1 MKGQERGGMVRGPT
15 GLTRLRLWERLRD
28 AILVAGA
35 ILLGLLFRFEGRIP
49 EYFVRR
55 GAFVALGTAV
65 ALVILGHLRGIYRS
79 LPRYASLGEIL
90 RIAEVVAVTHVALVG
105 VILIVDGPVR
115 LLPISVPLI
124 SAPIV
129 FVLLGLCRVWRRLV
143 PYLRTRR
150 ASRADAQRAIIIGAG
165 DAGERVVR
173 QMLAEGQVVPVGFLD
188 DELGKFGRRLHG
200 IPIVGGIGE
209 LPSVLP
215 VMQATLVIIA
225 VSNPPGDLVSRIV
238 AMASSSG
245 ASVKIAP
252 ELSVI
257 AELGASTKVRDIA
270 VEDLIGRQ
278 PVSIDVVET
287 ASYLRDRSVLITGA
301 AGSIGSELARQAMGF
316 LPRSLTILDIN
327 ETDLFMLRE
336 ELVAINPEQA
346 QRVSFVLADVR
357 DRGRVD
363 EVLAQHAPDVVFH
376 AAALKHVPIGE
387 AEPAET
393 IRTNVFGTRNMVAAA
408 SEHGIERFILVSTD
422 KAVRPKNVMG
432 ATKRLAELIVMEAS
446 ARNGTHFA
454 SVRFGNVLGSR
465 GSVVPIFERQIE
477 RGWPIVVTDPEATRY
492 FMTIEEASSL
502 ILQAGAWADS
512 GGISVLDMG
521 RPVRIVDLAERMRD
535 LLSARGATPS
545 AIVYSGLRAGEK
557 LHEQLNDHNEAL
569 QPSAHPLISTVPR
582 MTVPRDLGDLIDELE
597 RSIVQGEDPAKL
609 RHVLLGIVA
618 NGDPAMDEVARK
630 RNG

>member
-1 MKGQERGGMVRGPT
+1 MT
-15 GLTRLRLWERLRD
+15 GIRLWERARD
-28 AILVAGA
+28 AILVVSS
-35 ILLGLLFRFEGRIP
+35 ILLGLAFRFEGHP
-49 EYFVRR
+49 PAYFVRR
-55 GAFVALGTAV
+55 GALVALGTAV
-65 ALVILGHLRGIYRS
+65 TLVLLGHLRGIYRS
-79 LPRYASLGEIL
+79 IPRYASLGEIL
-90 RIAEVVAVTHVALVG
+90 RIAEVVAVTHVALVV
-105 VILIVDGPVR
+105 VILAVDGSVR
-115 LLPISVPLI
+115 LLPISVPMI

-129 FVLLGLCRVWRRLV
+129 FVSLGLCRVWQRLV

-165 DAGERVVR
+165 DTGERVVR
-173 QMLAEGQVVPVGFLD
+173 QMLAEAKVIPVGFLD
-188 DELGKFGRRLHG
+188 DAAGKSGRRLHG
-200 IPIVGGIGE
+200 IPIVGGLDD

-225 VSNPPGDLVSRIV
+225 ISNPPGDLVSRIV
-238 AMASSSG
+238 GLAAPSG
-245 ASVKIAP
+245 ASVKIVP
-252 ELSVI
+252 EIGAIS
-257 AELGASTKVRDIA
+257 ELGATTSVRDIA

-278 PVSIDVVET
+278 PVSIDVIET

-301 AGSIGSELARQAMGF
+301 SGSIGSELARQTMGF
-316 LPRSLTILDIN
+316 LPRSLTILDMN

-346 QRVSFVLADVR
+346 QRVAFVLADVR

-363 EVLAQHAPDVVFH
+363 EVLHQCSPEVVFH
-376 AAALKHVPIGE
+376 AAALKHVPVGE

-393 IRTNVFGTRNMVAAA
+393 IRTNVFGTRNLVDGAC
-408 SEHGIERFILVSTD
+408 EQGVERFILVSTD

-446 ARNGTHFA
+446 ARSGTHFA

-465 GSVVPIFERQIE
+465 GSVVPIFARQIE

-492 FMTIEEASSL
+492 FMTIEEASAL

-535 LLSARGATPS
+535 LLSAKGATPS
-545 AIVYSGLRAGEK
+545 TIVYSGLRAGEK
-557 LHEQLNDHNEAL
+557 LHEELSNPNESP
-569 QPSAHPLISTVPR
+569 QPSAHPLITTVPR
-582 MTVPRDLGDLIDELE
+582 MSVPRDLGDLIDELE
-597 RSIVQGEDPAKL
+597 QSIVQGEDAAKV

-618 NGDPAMDEVARK
+618 SGDPALDELARNP
-630 RNG
+630 NG